1 MTGVWLTRSE
11 PKGHPVSSENIN
23 PSDVDD
29 QAQIQFRS
37 PEGPWKFAQ
46 ILDWIT
52 IYPAIDHTAY
62 RVYATFVAVT
72 TKESRFRR
80 RLTLD
85 QMRWL
90 VPGVNGKPMKYGAF
104 RNALKTLDRLGLVR
118 VAQSSG
124 KDVQHRD
131 A

>member
-1 MTGVWLTRSE
+1 
-11 PKGHPVSSENIN
+11 
-23 PSDVDD
+23 
-29 QAQIQFRS
+29 
-37 PEGPWKFAQ
+37 
-46 ILDWIT
+46 
-52 IYPAIDHTAY
+52 
-62 RVYATFVAVT
+62 
-72 TKESRFRR
+72 FRR

-131 A
+131 ATTGRYQTQESVIFEIGNMPEDLASFDGWRNVYEKLDAYPGVGWDSPGAVNDAATNRHVQNS